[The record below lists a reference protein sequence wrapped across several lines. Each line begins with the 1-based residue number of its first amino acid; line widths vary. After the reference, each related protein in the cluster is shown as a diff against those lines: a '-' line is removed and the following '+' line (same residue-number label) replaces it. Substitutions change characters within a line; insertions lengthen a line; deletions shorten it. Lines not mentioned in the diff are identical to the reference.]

1 MWAHL
6 WAKGPM
12 PYDYLD
18 LLLCE
23 RFHWS
28 IQDLYDAPAEM
39 VEKFLIMWEVETSV
53 QKAEK
58 EARSASVPTRHSH
71 HRH

>member
-6 WAKGPM
+6 WTDAPM
-12 PYDYLD
+12 PEAYVD

-28 IQDLYDAPAEM
+28 IQDLYDAPADIIESFLVM
-39 VEKFLIMWEVETSV
+39 WQVETQVEKTKS
-53 QKAEK
+53 KNK
-58 EARSASVPTRHSH
+58 GK
-71 HRH
+71 